1 MNLSITLYFIRFLT
15 KEEIRYFKLLF
26 VMFES
31 VWENNGLPFV
41 FNLISLTFSQNDFK
55 LFTIVIISIK
65 LFLIDCYTKW
75 ININNLLM
83 SLGGILSLI
92 NGIFR

>member
-1 MNLSITLYFIRFLT
+1 
-15 KEEIRYFKLLF
+15 
-26 VMFES
+26 MFES